1 MNIRRIYPMAVGEQD
16 CELSVCVYSSMS
28 CTPCCQ
34 SLGEGVPTHPS
45 EELTTGHRVIEE
57 TASSETERKSL
68 QCLENGF
75 CGNSESRSGTNN
87 KQRALRLLVNS
98 RERKRMHDL
107 NDALDDLRAVIPY
120 TPNRNVKKLSKIAT
134 LLLAKNHILMQARA
148 LKEMRRIVE
157 QLNVTQNIM
166 MTPHIGLLSH

>member
-1 MNIRRIYPMAVGEQD
+1 
-16 CELSVCVYSSMS
+16 MS

>member
-1 MNIRRIYPMAVGEQD
+1 
-16 CELSVCVYSSMS
+16 MS
-28 CTPCCQ
+28 CTPWSQ
-34 SLGEGVPTHPS
+34 SLGEGVHTHPS
-45 EELTTGHRVIEE
+45 EELTTGRRVIEE
-57 TASSETERKSL
+57 TTSPETERKSF

-75 CGNSESRSGTNN
+75 RGNSESSSGTNK
-87 KQRALRLLVNS
+87 KQRALRLLVNT

-107 NDALDDLRAVIPY
+107 SDALDDLRAVIPY
-120 TPNRNVKKLSKIAT
+120 TPKQN
-134 LLLAKNHILMQARA
+134 AKNHILMQARA

>member
-1 MNIRRIYPMAVGEQD
+1 MAVGEQD

-28 CTPCCQ
+28 CTSCSQ
-34 SLGEGVPTHPS
+34 SFGEGVPTHPS

-57 TASSETERKSL
+57 TTSSETERKSF

-75 CGNSESRSGTNN
+75 RGHSESSRGTNK
-87 KQRALRLLVNS
+87 KQRALQLLVNT

-120 TPNRNVKKLSKIAT
+120 TPKQNVKKLSKIAT

-148 LKEMRRIVE
+148 LKEMQRIVDQ